1 MRHSLVFFICV
12 ILTFFSCQEN
22 PKNTPEYAQM
32 ERILALH
39 DEVMPEM
46 GTISGLIGQLEPL
59 FESDSTLV
67 NYGMTVEDLKG
78 ANGAMMQWM
87 MDFSEDFTTDEIM
100 GKTMIDAEKQNLLD
114 RYEESANRLKSQ
126 MIRAIELGQGLI
138 QKKTP

>member
-1 MRHSLVFFICV
+1 MRRLL
-12 ILTFFSCQEN
+12 ILLISFTFTFFSCQEN
-22 PKNTPEYAQM
+22 PKDTSEYAQM

-59 FESDSTLV
+59 FTADSTLLQ
-67 NYGMTVEDLKG
+67 YGSVVEDLKM

-100 GKTMIDAEKQNLLD
+100 GKTMIDKEKQNLLD
-114 RYEESANRLKSQ
+114 RYEESANRLKLQ
-126 MIRAIELGQGLI
+126 MLGAIEQGQDLA
-138 QKKTP
+138 KD

>member
-1 MRHSLVFFICV
+1 MRRLL
-12 ILTFFSCQEN
+12 ILLISFTFTFFSCQEN
-22 PKNTPEYAQM
+22 PKDTSEYAQM

-59 FESDSTLV
+59 FTADSTLV
-67 NYGMTVEDLKG
+67 QYGSAVEDLKM

-100 GKTMIDAEKQNLLD
+100 GKTMIDKEKQNLLD
-114 RYEESANRLKSQ
+114 RYEESANRLKLQ
-126 MIRAIELGQGLI
+126 MLGALEQGQNLAND
-138 QKKTP
+138 

>member
-1 MRHSLVFFICV
+1 MRRLL
-12 ILTFFSCQEN
+12 ILLISFTFTFFSCQEN
-22 PKNTPEYAQM
+22 PKDTSEYAQM

-59 FESDSTLV
+59 FTADSTLV
-67 NYGMTVEDLKG
+67 QYGSAVEDLKM

-100 GKTMIDAEKQNLLD
+100 GKTMIDKEKQNLLD
-114 RYEESANRLKSQ
+114 RYEESANRLKLQ
-126 MIRAIELGQGLI
+126 MLGAIEKGQDLA
-138 QKKTP
+138 KD

>member
-1 MRHSLVFFICV
+1 MRRLL
-12 ILTFFSCQEN
+12 ILLISFTFTFFSCQEN
-22 PKNTPEYAQM
+22 PKETSEYAQM

-59 FESDSTLV
+59 FTADSTLV
-67 NYGMTVEDLKG
+67 QYGSAVEDLKM

-100 GKTMIDAEKQNLLD
+100 GKTMIDKEKQNLLD
-114 RYEESANRLKSQ
+114 RYEESANRLKLQ
-126 MIRAIELGQGLI
+126 MLGAIEQGQDLA
-138 QKKTP
+138 KD

>member
-1 MRHSLVFFICV
+1 
-12 ILTFFSCQEN
+12 LTFFSCQEN
-22 PKNTPEYAQM
+22 PKETAEYAQM

-59 FESDSTLV
+59 FTADSTLV
-67 NYGMTVEDLKG
+67 QYGSAVEDLKM

-100 GKTMIDAEKQNLLD
+100 GKTMIDKEKQNLLD
-114 RYEESANRLKSQ
+114 RYEESANRLKLQ
-126 MIRAIELGQGLI
+126 MLGAIEQGQDLA
-138 QKKTP
+138 KD

>member
-1 MRHSLVFFICV
+1 MRRLL
-12 ILTFFSCQEN
+12 ILLISFTFTFFSCQEN
-22 PKNTPEYAQM
+22 PKDTSEYAQM

-59 FESDSTLV
+59 FTADSTLV
-67 NYGMTVEDLKG
+67 QYGSAVEDLKM

-100 GKTMIDAEKQNLLD
+100 GKTMIDKEKQNLLD
-114 RYEESANRLKSQ
+114 RYEESANRLKLE
-126 MIRAIELGQGLI
+126 MLGAIEQGRDLT
-138 QKKTP
+138 QD

>member
-12 ILTFFSCQEN
+12 TLTFFSCQEN
-22 PKNTPEYAQM
+22 PKNTTEYAQM

-67 NYGMTVEDLKG
+67 NYGMAVEDLKG

>member
-1 MRHSLVFFICV
+1 MRRLL
-12 ILTFFSCQEN
+12 ILLISFTFTFFSCQEN
-22 PKNTPEYAQM
+22 PKDTSEYAQM

-59 FESDSTLV
+59 FTADSTLV
-67 NYGMTVEDLKG
+67 QYGSAVEDLKM

-100 GKTMIDAEKQNLLD
+100 GKTMIDKEKQNLLD
-114 RYEESANRLKSQ
+114 RYEESANRLKLQ
-126 MIRAIELGQGLI
+126 MLGAIEQGRDLT
-138 QKKTP
+138 QD

>member
-1 MRHSLVFFICV
+1 MRHFLILLISFT
-12 ILTFFSCQEN
+12 LTFFSCQEN
-22 PKNTPEYAQM
+22 PKDTSEYAQM

-59 FESDSTLV
+59 FTADSTLLQ
-67 NYGMTVEDLKG
+67 YGSVVEDLKM

-100 GKTMIDAEKQNLLD
+100 GKTMIDKEKQNLLD
-114 RYEESANRLKSQ
+114 RYEESANRLKLQ
-126 MIRAIELGQGLI
+126 MLGALEQGQNLA
-138 QKKTP
+138 KD

>member
-1 MRHSLVFFICV
+1 
-12 ILTFFSCQEN
+12 
-22 PKNTPEYAQM
+22 
-32 ERILALH
+32 
-39 DEVMPEM
+39 
-46 GTISGLIGQLEPL
+46 
-59 FESDSTLV
+59 
-67 NYGMTVEDLKG
+67 MTVEDLKG

-114 RYEESANRLKSQ
+114 RYEESANGLKSQ

>member
-1 MRHSLVFFICV
+1 MRRLL
-12 ILTFFSCQEN
+12 ILLISFTFTFFSCQEN
-22 PKNTPEYAQM
+22 PKDTSEYAQM

-59 FESDSTLV
+59 FTADSTLV
-67 NYGMTVEDLKG
+67 QYGSVVEDLKM

-100 GKTMIDAEKQNLLD
+100 GKTMIDKEKQNLLD
-114 RYEESANRLKSQ
+114 RYEESANRLKLQ
-126 MIRAIELGQGLI
+126 MLGAIEQGQDLA
-138 QKKTP
+138 KD

>member
-1 MRHSLVFFICV
+1 MRRLL
-12 ILTFFSCQEN
+12 ILLISFTFTFFSCQEN
-22 PKNTPEYAQM
+22 PKDTSEYAQM

-59 FESDSTLV
+59 FTADSTLV
-67 NYGMTVEDLKG
+67 QYGSAVEDLKM

-100 GKTMIDAEKQNLLD
+100 GKTMIDKEKQNLLD
-114 RYEESANRLKSQ
+114 RYEESANRLKLQ
-126 MIRAIELGQGLI
+126 ILGAIEQGQDLA
-138 QKKTP
+138 KD

>member
-1 MRHSLVFFICV
+1 MRRLL
-12 ILTFFSCQEN
+12 ILLISFTFTFFSCQEN
-22 PKNTPEYAQM
+22 PKDTSEYAQM

-59 FESDSTLV
+59 FTADSTLV
-67 NYGMTVEDLKG
+67 QYGSAVEDLKM

-100 GKTMIDAEKQNLLD
+100 GKTMIDKEKQNLLD
-114 RYEESANRLKSQ
+114 RYEESANRLKLQ
-126 MIRAIELGQGLI
+126 MLGAIEQGQDLA
-138 QKKTP
+138 KD

>member
-1 MRHSLVFFICV
+1 MRHFLILLISFT
-12 ILTFFSCQEN
+12 LTFFSCQEN
-22 PKNTPEYAQM
+22 PKDTSEYAQM

-59 FESDSTLV
+59 FTADSTLV
-67 NYGMTVEDLKG
+67 QYGSAVEDLKM

-100 GKTMIDAEKQNLLD
+100 GKTMIDKEKQNLLD
-114 RYEESANRLKSQ
+114 RYEESANRLKLQ
-126 MIRAIELGQGLI
+126 MLGALEQGQNLA
-138 QKKTP
+138 KD